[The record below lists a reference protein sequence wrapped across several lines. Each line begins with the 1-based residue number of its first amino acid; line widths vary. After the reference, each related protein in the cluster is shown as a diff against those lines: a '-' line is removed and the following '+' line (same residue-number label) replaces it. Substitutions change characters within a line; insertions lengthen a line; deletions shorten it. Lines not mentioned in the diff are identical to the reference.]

1 MTLNFSVFI
10 LSSRTAILFKPASS
24 ILLSFDFLPSLD
36 IFFSTLPSFW
46 HLQLLPL
53 NSTLNFLLCRSQLWL
68 LMISY
73 PPHVSAVD
81 IFLWSSLWL
90 YSDMGP
96 CRVCRKTYNSKIVA
110 RNDDSSNFHE
120 NMGSQST
127 IFLFKP
133 WCTRCGYL
141 FWPFLTQ
148 FSTSCNS
155 ELQVFH
161 SQVLATDCRIFLLLA
176 VIFQVNLLG
185 EKASSLPLWST
196 VE

>member
-1 MTLNFSVFI
+1 
-10 LSSRTAILFKPASS
+10 
-24 ILLSFDFLPSLD
+24 
-36 IFFSTLPSFW
+36 
-46 HLQLLPL
+46 
-53 NSTLNFLLCRSQLWL
+53 
-68 LMISY
+68 MISY
-73 PPHVSAVD
+73 PPHLSAVV

-133 WCTRCGYL
+133 WGTRCGYL

-161 SQVLATDCRIFLLLA
+161 SQVLATDCRIFFTARSNFSGKFTRRKSVFITSLINCRVDCNWTKWEKHDL
-176 VIFQVNLLG
+176 VVDYVNFNHYAYTWIDNFRGALIYICNFL
-185 EKASSLPLWST
+185 KPLIGHNEW
-196 VE
+196 